1 MIRTVACG
9 SGSAKS
15 DRRRPNIYASRES
28 DRPIVVKKPTNK
40 MERKTTEHGGA
51 GGAKGSN
58 NKEWRTMPSLIATQ
72 SAVTGLSG
80 LARLHD
86 IAKADR
92 TLRFNNVL
100 HHITPARLAQAYQDL
115 NHKSARGVDGESW
128 KDFGKNLSERIL
140 DLHKRVHTQQ
150 YKPQPVLRIWLPKP
164 NGEKRP
170 IGITAVEDKVVQR
183 ALVTILENIY
193 EADFLGFSYGFRPSR
208 NQHKALDA
216 VHVAI
221 SQKKVSW
228 VLDADISKFF
238 DTIEHGWL
246 MRFLEHRIA
255 DKRVLRLI
263 ERIIKA
269 GVLEDGR
276 YSRTAAGTPQGA
288 VISPLLANIYLHYV
302 LDLWV
307 NQWRQK
313 SAKGECYIVR
323 YADDT
328 VVGFQKRSDGEHFKA
343 ALEERFKKFGLS
355 VNREKTRLL
364 EFGRFAVSN
373 RKTKRQGKPETFD
386 FLGFTHICSSRRSD
400 GGFMLK
406 RFTSAKKMTAKLKE
420 IRRLLMK
427 NRSRDI
433 YTQGGW
439 LKSVVTGHNNYY
451 AVPGNLKALNQFRS
465 EVCRSWLRA
474 LRRRGQ
480 RHPISWKKLTKVI
493 KLFIP
498 SARVLHPYPTMR
510 LRV

>member
-1 MIRTVACG
+1 
-9 SGSAKS
+9 
-15 DRRRPNIYASRES
+15 
-28 DRPIVVKKPTNK
+28 
-40 MERKTTEHGGA
+40 
-51 GGAKGSN
+51 
-58 NKEWRTMPSLIATQ
+58 MPSLIATQ

-100 HHITPARLAQAYQDL
+100 HHISPARLAQAYQDL

-150 YKPQPVLRIWLPKP
+150 YNPQPVLRIWLPKP

-183 ALVTILENIY
+183 ALVTILESIY

-307 NQWRQK
+307 NQWR
-313 SAKGECYIVR
+313 
-323 YADDT
+323 
-328 VVGFQKRSDGEHFKA
+328 
-343 ALEERFKKFGLS
+343 L
-355 VNREKTRLL
+355 
-364 EFGRFAVSN
+364 
-373 RKTKRQGKPETFD
+373 
-386 FLGFTHICSSRRSD
+386 
-400 GGFMLK
+400 
-406 RFTSAKKMTAKLKE
+406 
-420 IRRLLMK
+420 
-427 NRSRDI
+427 
-433 YTQGGW
+433 
-439 LKSVVTGHNNYY
+439 
-451 AVPGNLKALNQFRS
+451 
-465 EVCRSWLRA
+465 
-474 LRRRGQ
+474 
-480 RHPISWKKLTKVI
+480 
-493 KLFIP
+493 
-498 SARVLHPYPTMR
+498 
-510 LRV
+510 